1 MQMKSPASLN
11 TDQWA
16 LFHYRSPKIILSPI
30 KSFASGLG
38 SRRQAWVENGDDG
51 MHVL

>member
-1 MQMKSPASLN
+1 MQMKSLASLN
-11 TDQWA
+11 NDQWA
-16 LFHYRSPKIILSPI
+16 LFHYRPPKISLNAI

-38 SRRQAWVENGDDG
+38 SRRQAWVENGNDG